1 MDSFIN
7 VNGKVNDMAKA
18 RFESYVEERVAE
30 LAAGKRAKLKAA
42 FDAEVAK
49 VDIQRDK
56 YIKAVEE
63 GVEALVRKIVEQ
75 ARKDGYRVGKT
86 GATTSYLSSY
96 AKNAVNEALGLQ
108 PVFDY
113 GTGENLWPEG
123 TAVRKAQD
131 ALMEFDR
138 FCEREA
144 YKVVVYKM
152 DLGMKP
158 EAFEKM
164 LAEVAEKINKEFVK
178 SSIAA

>member
-1 MDSFIN
+1 MGSFIN

-49 VDIQRDK
+49 VNRRRDK
-56 YIKAVEE
+56 YLKAVEE

-75 ARKDGYRVGKT
+75 ARKDGCHVGETDEAT
-86 GATTSYLSSY
+86 GYLSSY

-108 PVFDY
+108 MTFDSN
-113 GTGENLWPEG
+113 TCKHLWPEG
-123 TAVRKAQD
+123 TTVRKAQD

-138 FCEREA
+138 LCEREA
-144 YKVVVYKM
+144 HRVVVYKM

-164 LAEVAEKINKEFVK
+164 LAEVSEKINKE
-178 SSIAA
+178 

>member
-7 VNGKVNDMAKA
+7 INGKVNDMAKA
-18 RFESYVEERVAE
+18 RFERYVEDRVAE

-49 VDIQRDK
+49 VNRRRDK
-56 YIKAVEE
+56 YLKAVEE

-75 ARKDGYRVGKT
+75 ARKDGCRVGET
-86 GATTSYLSSY
+86 GEMTSCLSVY
-96 AKNAVNEALGLQ
+96 AKNAVDEALGLQ
-108 PVFDY
+108 PIFNHDTCRHV
-113 GTGENLWPEG
+113 WPEG

-138 FCEREA
+138 LCEREA
-144 YKVVVYKM
+144 HRVVVYKM

-158 EAFEKM
+158 EALEKM
-164 LAEVAEKINKEFVK
+164 LDEISEKINKG
-178 SSIAA
+178 

>member
-1 MDSFIN
+1 
-7 VNGKVNDMAKA
+7 MAKA

-49 VDIQRDK
+49 VNRWLDK
-56 YIKAVEE
+56 YLKAVEE

-75 ARKDGYRVGKT
+75 AKRGGCVVGKT
-86 GATTSYLSSY
+86 DEMTSHLSSY
-96 AKNAVNEALGLQ
+96 AKNAVSEALGLQ
-108 PVFDY
+108 PVFNYD
-113 GTGENLWPEG
+113 TRENLWPEG

-138 FCEREA
+138 LCEREA
-144 YKVVVYKM
+144 YRVVVYKM

-164 LAEVAEKINKEFVK
+164 LAEVAEKINKE
-178 SSIAA
+178 

>member
-1 MDSFIN
+1 MNI
-7 VNGKVNDMAKA
+7 NGKVNDMAKA

-49 VDIQRDK
+49 VNRRRDK
-56 YIKAVEE
+56 YLKAVEE

-75 ARKDGYRVGKT
+75 ARKDGCRVGET
-86 GATTSYLSSY
+86 GEMTSCLSSY

-108 PVFDY
+108 TTFDSN
-113 GTGENLWPEG
+113 TCRHLWPEG

-138 FCEREA
+138 LCEREA
-144 YKVVVYKM
+144 HRIVVYKMDLM

-164 LAEVAEKINKEFVK
+164 LAEISEKINKE
-178 SSIAA
+178 